1 MQARAAGSHNVTGS
15 RFVRLHPDTKK
26 SHIFVELFFPRF
38 FRLRLFAHQSIQKR
52 LNIDGQGGHFRTV
65 RLIRFHIEVKTSDT
79 RGEHGRIWSNVVEF
93 LNQSLLQKCVNF
105 SLDLVV
111 FDSDIKGI

>member
-1 MQARAAGSHNVTGS
+1 MYNLYCTPPS
-15 RFVRLHPDTKK
+15 RYEKK
-26 SHIFVELFFPRF
+26 SNFCRIIFPRF

-52 LNIDGQGGHFRTV
+52 LNIDGQGGHFTTV

-93 LNQSLLQKCVNF
+93 INQNLLQKCVNF